1 MATNRAI
8 AATST
13 AIVGQLIA
21 ESQRDPKLPQCA
33 VRLFDAERL
42 LQPAEGAVIGV
53 CLYRIGFSDVQPDPG
68 LPVPDGPHLAHP
80 MAVDLHYLVTASA
93 ADAATSQHLL
103 GWAIS
108 VLNASPVLPPSV
120 LNTSPDMDPVFED
133 GEAVVLVWEPLSLAD
148 LCDVWQVAAQRP
160 ALSATY
166 VARAIRI
173 D

>member
-1 MATNRAI
+1 
-8 AATST
+8 
-13 AIVGQLIA
+13 
-21 ESQRDPKLPQCA
+21 
-33 VRLFDAERL
+33 
-42 LQPAEGAVIGV
+42 
-53 CLYRIGFSDVQPDPG
+53 
-68 LPVPDGPHLAHP
+68 